1 MKSIYLKIPEN
12 AGDISEYVLAQ
23 VIHTS
28 GSTPRKSGSSAL
40 FNRYGLV
47 AGTIGGGVLEGKI
60 QAIAV
65 DPSIRNKS
73 GIYEFNLDNSAGGED
88 ALCGGKA
95 SILIDAGLRDHSGV
109 FNALKDSFSSR
120 APGVLVTRTMKNR
133 RQETVI
139 ARYWMTEK
147 TTSEVIALLPG
158 PAGTTAL
165 EMLSLLKPDD
175 FREISLQASEENLS
189 DIVYLESVVPP
200 SRLLIA
206 GAGHIGKALAKI
218 GQMIGFEVTI
228 ADDRP
233 EFANSDNIPWA
244 DHIITGNIGRV
255 VADTVKGK
263 DLYIVIVTR
272 GHRDDAGALEA
283 CIGSD
288 AAYIG
293 MIGSRNKVELMRRD
307 FLERKLA
314 TDEQWKR
321 IYAPVGLDIN
331 SETVEEIA
339 VSIAAQ
345 IIQIRNRPELL
356 NNKP

>member
-1 MKSIYLKIPEN
+1 MNSIYIKIPEN

-23 VIHTS
+23 VIRTS

-60 QAIAV
+60 QAVAM
-65 DPSIRNKS
+65 DPSITNKT
-73 GIYEFNLDNSAGGED
+73 GINEFILSNTAGGED

-95 SILIDAGLRDHSGV
+95 SILIDSELQEHSDV
-109 FNALKDSFSSR
+109 FGALKDSYR
-120 APGVLVTRTMKNR
+120 ARIPGVLITRILKNKK
-133 RQETVI
+133 QETEI
-139 ARYWMTEK
+139 SRYWLTEK
-147 TTSEVIALLPG
+147 TGSEVIGHFADSVRN
-158 PAGTTAL
+158 TAM

-175 FREISLQASEENLS
+175 FREVSLQASEENLS
-189 DIVYLESVVPP
+189 DTVYLESVIPP
-200 SRLLIA
+200 YRLLIA
-206 GAGHIGKALAKI
+206 GAGHIGKALARI
-218 GQMIGFEVTI
+218 GQMIGFEVTV

-233 EFANSDNIPWA
+233 EYANSDNIPWA
-244 DHIITGNIGRV
+244 DHIVTGNIGRV
-255 VADTVKGK
+255 VADTAKGK

-272 GHRDDAGALEA
+272 GHRDDAEALEA

-307 FLERKLA
+307 FIERKLA

-345 IIQIRNRPELL
+345 IIQIRNSSQTL
-356 NNKP
+356 KP